1 MLFLILTIALAVV
14 FLISIIV
21 GPRLDTSTIGF
32 KLCVAV
38 SALSLIAT
46 GVLGVYT
53 YLNFNMGD
61 PTQFEKHEVDDVFD
75 LWLPEADKGPLVI
88 NSMQDE
94 QGTWVYEIHTFDP
107 TTKEEQMR
115 YTPADLTNFLD
126 PAEDGHCYMEWTE
139 SYVTLDG
146 ITYRDAATMDL
157 AYRNEDEMEAAA
169 AEMITKPNCVVYI
182 PRGTVV
188 NHPPAETAEAAP
200 ETAPEA
206 VPEAAPEQEAPAE

>member
-75 LWLPEADKGPLVI
+75 L
-88 NSMQDE
+88 
-94 QGTWVYEIHTFDP
+94 
-107 TTKEEQMR
+107 
-115 YTPADLTNFLD
+115 
-126 PAEDGHCYMEWTE
+126 
-139 SYVTLDG
+139 
-146 ITYRDAATMDL
+146 
-157 AYRNEDEMEAAA
+157 
-169 AEMITKPNCVVYI
+169 
-182 PRGTVV
+182 
-188 NHPPAETAEAAP
+188 
-200 ETAPEA
+200 
-206 VPEAAPEQEAPAE
+206 